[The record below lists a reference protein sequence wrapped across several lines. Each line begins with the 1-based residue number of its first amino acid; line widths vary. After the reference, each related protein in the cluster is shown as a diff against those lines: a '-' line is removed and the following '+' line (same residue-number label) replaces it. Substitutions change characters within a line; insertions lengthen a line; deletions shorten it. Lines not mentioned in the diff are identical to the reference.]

1 MTGLEKLEA
10 YEMKIRICN
19 EQKNRCKVCGEFM
32 YFPQIAHR
40 IPKTKAYLKRWGKE
54 IIHHRLNLVAV
65 CGLRCNA
72 AVLLDPATHPIE
84 AEALVEQIRSDL
96 WTK

>member
-1 MTGLEKLEA
+1 M
-10 YEMKIRICN
+10 
-19 EQKNRCKVCGEFM
+19 QS
-32 YFPQIAHR
+32 PQLAHR
-40 IPKTKAYLKRWGKE
+40 IPKTKAYLRRWGKE

-84 AEALVEQIRSDL
+84 SEALVDQIRSEL